1 MTDKYLEPAAFVF
14 PLPDNLKE
22 HYLKWYSEKF
32 QGEKEDQLCAPVFIP
47 VYPTY
52 PGFMPF
58 PPFCR
63 ENPPESCP
71 CGGET
76 AYKPLGINPFILFLI
91 LILLVIIFK
100 KEQIVSVIQKLI
112 NPEKNP
118 A

>member
-22 HYLKWYSEKF
+22 HYLKWYSEKP
-32 QGEKEDQLCAPVFIP
+32 QGENGDQLCTPVFIP
-47 VYPTY
+47 VYPAY
-52 PGFMPF
+52 PGLMPF
-58 PPFCR
+58 PSFCQ
-63 ENPPESCP
+63 ENPPGSCP
-71 CGGET
+71 CGGT
-76 AYKPLGINPFILFLI
+76 AYKPPGINPFILFLI

-100 KEQIVSVIQKLI
+100 KEEIASVIRKLM